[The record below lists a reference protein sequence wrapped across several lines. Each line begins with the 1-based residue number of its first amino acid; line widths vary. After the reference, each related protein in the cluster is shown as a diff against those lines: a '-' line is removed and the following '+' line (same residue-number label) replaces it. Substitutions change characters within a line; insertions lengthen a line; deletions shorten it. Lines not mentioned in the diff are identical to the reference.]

1 LRPESFWSVD
11 CLRQSDHLALS
22 FDHSLVVAFHCL
34 RLQFSTEVTADET
47 DVELV
52 SAALE
57 DGFADDFV
65 SAAFADGGVDVWA
78 TAKPEVMV
86 AAKMMEIAAFRM

>member
-52 SAALE
+52 SVVL
-57 DGFADDFV
+57 DGFAENFV
-65 SAAFADGGVDVWA
+65 SAAFADGGVDVCA
-78 TAKPEVMV
+78 RAKPEVMV
-86 AAKMMEIAAFRM
+86 AAKMTEIAAFRM

>member
-1 LRPESFWSVD
+1 
-11 CLRQSDHLALS
+11 
-22 FDHSLVVAFHCL
+22 LVVAFHCL

-52 SAALE
+52 SVALE
-57 DGFADDFV
+57 VFAEDFV

-78 TAKPEVMV
+78 TAKPDVMV
-86 AAKMMEIAAFRM
+86 TAKMMENAAFRM